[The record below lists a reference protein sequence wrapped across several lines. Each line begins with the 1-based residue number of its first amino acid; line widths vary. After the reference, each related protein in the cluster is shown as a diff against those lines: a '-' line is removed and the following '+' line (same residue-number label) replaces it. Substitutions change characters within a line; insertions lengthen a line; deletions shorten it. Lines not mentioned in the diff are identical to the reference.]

1 EAEMAEVRRLIRLM
15 RLPAGLTR
23 SRRARPGG
31 RDRLDIRRL
40 LRRSMRFGGE
50 LLVFSWKSPRLRPRP
65 LVLLCDISGSMERY
79 ARLLLNFAYALKNAS
94 TRVEAFVFATRLTRI
109 TRLLRSHDIDA
120 ALNRETASVD
130 DWSGGTR
137 IGEAIETFNRRYARR
152 VLGHGATVALISD
165 GWDRGDAAQMR
176 RAIARLQRSCHRLI
190 WMNPLMGA
198 PGYEPLTLGLQAAL
212 PFVDDFLPAHNLAN
226 LEALGALLLE
236 TASRR
241 PVRRQTPV
249 DRAPARR
256 LQQQRTERLEIGKVV
271 RRQEIVD
278 KGQRRLQA
286 QRQRFVAGRAHQRV
300 HPDQAVAGALQP
312 RDSSPHLGG
321 VTPVPAI
328 TDQGHGGAVSQ
339 HPPRVAAIECLDRF
353 TDASPARPVVDRG
366 GHPVEGRVDVMRTEQ
381 ARDASQAGGENEGL
395 HPGTGVLEGVGEIQQ
410 QPCVPLHRT
419 ADVAEQHQWTRAN
432 GRALPAKDQQLAAKS
447 QATPQ

>member
-1 EAEMAEVRRLIRLM
+1 
-15 RLPAGLTR
+15 
-23 SRRARPGG
+23 
-31 RDRLDIRRL
+31 
-40 LRRSMRFGGE
+40 
-50 LLVFSWKSPRLRPRP
+50 
-65 LVLLCDISGSMERY
+65 VLLCDISGSMERY
-79 ARLLLNFAYALKNAS
+79 TRLLLNFAYALKNAS
-94 TRVEAFVFATRLTRI
+94 TRVETFVFATRLTRI

-120 ALNRETASVD
+120 ALNRVTASVD

-249 DRAPARR
+249 
-256 LQQQRTERLEIGKVV
+256 
-271 RRQEIVD
+271 
-278 KGQRRLQA
+278 
-286 QRQRFVAGRAHQRV
+286 VA
-300 HPDQAVAGALQP
+300 
-312 RDSSPHLGG
+312 
-321 VTPVPAI
+321 
-328 TDQGHGGAVSQ
+328 
-339 HPPRVAAIECLDRF
+339 
-353 TDASPARPVVDRG
+353 
-366 GHPVEGRVDVMRTEQ
+366 
-381 ARDASQAGGENEGL
+381 
-395 HPGTGVLEGVGEIQQ
+395 
-410 QPCVPLHRT
+410 T
-419 ADVAEQHQWTRAN
+419 A
-432 GRALPAKDQQLAAKS
+432 
-447 QATPQ
+447 